1 MGSRP
6 LGKLPGSELKEG
18 SGTPLPR
25 SPASLQHQLG
35 AMQSYRPEADIGA
48 SLEQSLARP
57 GEGTSSGWDVRNQWT
72 ALREMLAKKRT

>member
-1 MGSRP
+1 MHGP

-18 SGTPLPR
+18 SGTLLPR

-35 AMQSYRPEADIGA
+35 AMQSYRPKADIGA
-48 SLEQSLARP
+48 SLARP

-72 ALREMLAKKRT
+72 TLREMLAKKGT